1 MKVVAMN
8 LNEIME
14 DPKTFTEAF
23 MVYKK
28 MFDNDIDKTDP
39 CKLSE
44 DDKNKLFMFV
54 SGYKIGL
61 AVGREKKGENRY
73 ATAIVI

>member
-1 MKVVAMN
+1 MKVVAIDIDK
-8 LNEIME
+8 IME

-23 MVYKK
+23 IVYKK

-44 DDKNKLFMFV
+44 EDRYKLFMFV

-61 AVGREKKGENRY
+61 AVGRDKKGADRN
-73 ATAIVI
+73 ATTIVI

>member
-23 MVYKK
+23 MTYKK
-28 MFDNDIDKTDP
+28 IFDNDIDKTDP
-39 CKLSE
+39 CKVSE
-44 DDKNKLFMFV
+44 EDKNKLFMFV

-61 AVGREKKGENRY
+61 AVGREKKGENRH

>member
-1 MKVVAMN
+1 MKVVAID
-8 LNEIME
+8 LNGIME
-14 DPKTFTEAF
+14 DPNTFTEAF
-23 MVYKK
+23 MTYKK
-28 MFDNDIDKTDP
+28 IFDNNIDKTDP

-44 DDKNKLFMFV
+44 EDRNKLFMFV

-61 AVGREKKGENRY
+61 AVGREKKGADKN

>member
-1 MKVVAMN
+1 MKVVAIDIN
-8 LNEIME
+8 KIME
-14 DPKTFTEAF
+14 DPKTFKEAF
-23 MVYKK
+23 MTYKK
-28 MFDNDIDKTDP
+28 IFDNNIDKTDP

-44 DDKNKLFMFV
+44 EDKNKLFMFV

-61 AVGREKKGENRY
+61 AVGREKKGADRN

>member
-1 MKVVAMN
+1 MKVVAMD

-23 MVYKK
+23 MIYKK
-28 MFDNDIDKTDP
+28 MFNNDIDKTDP
-39 CKLSE
+39 CELSE
-44 DDKNKLFMFV
+44 ENKNELFMFV
-54 SGYKIGL
+54 LGYKIGL
-61 AVGREKKGENRY
+61 AVGREKKGENRH